1 LITKMTIQTSA
12 ALRCAAFLAALLL
25 APAAFAGGGFPKG
38 EAAFTA
44 WMAKRI
50 QAQLPD
56 TRVEV
61 DSPLTLKL
69 RQADGEEILQANL
82 DRIFDFCTRAPAHC
96 EDAASQ
102 YTSGIAEHLA
112 GREDALEAPMV
123 RVAIRPR
130 EYLESAQKQM
140 PADAPRILARPL
152 TGELME
158 VAVVD
163 FPTSIRLFT
172 AADAKALKLTEKA
185 VFELGRNN
193 LRATLKPLGEYP
205 QPTADASFRYL
216 GDSPYESSRL
226 ALHSEWKAIAR
237 MLGGELI
244 VAAPSADLLF
254 YGRGGSPTAVG
265 ALRTMARK
273 AAGESERPLSTSVF
287 KWTEKGWKEVR

>member
-1 LITKMTIQTSA
+1 MTTQTSA
-12 ALRCAAFLAALLL
+12 ALRGATFLAALLL
-25 APAAFAGGGFPKG
+25 AAGASAGGGVPKG
-38 EAAFTA
+38 EAGFTA

-82 DRIFDFCTRAPAHC
+82 DRIFDYCTRSPAHC

-102 YTSGIAEHLA
+102 YTGGIAEHLA
-112 GREDALEAPMV
+112 DRGEHALEASMV
-123 RVAIRPR
+123 RIAVRPR
-130 EYLESAQKQM
+130 EYVESTRRQL
-140 PADAPRILARPL
+140 PPDAPHIVARPL

-163 FPTSIRLFT
+163 FPASIRLFT
-172 AADAKALKLTEKA
+172 TEDAKTLGLTEQA
-185 VFELGRNN
+185 VFELGRKN

-226 ALHSEWKAIAR
+226 ALHAEWRAIAR

-244 VAAPSADLLF
+244 IAVPSPDLLF
-254 YGRGGSPTAVG
+254 YGRGGSATAVG
-265 ALRTMARK
+265 ALRAIAGK
-273 AAGESERPLSTSVF
+273 AADDSDRPLSASVF
-287 KWTEKGWKEVR
+287 KWTEKGWQEIR

>member
-1 LITKMTIQTSA
+1 MTIRTSA
-12 ALRCAAFLAALLL
+12 ALRGAALLATLLLL
-25 APAAFAGGGFPKG
+25 APGAFAGGGVPKG

-69 RQADGEEILQANL
+69 RQTDGEDILQANL
-82 DRIFDFCTRAPAHC
+82 ERIFDFCKRSPAHC
-96 EDAASQ
+96 EGAASQ
-102 YTSGIAEHLA
+102 YTAGIAEHLA
-112 GREDALEAPMV
+112 DRKDALEAPMV

-130 EYLESAQKQM
+130 EYVESTRRQL

-172 AADAKALKLTEKA
+172 TDDARALKLTEKE
-185 VFELGRNN
+185 VFELGLRN
-193 LRATLKPLGEYP
+193 LRADLKPLGEYAP
-205 QPTADASFRYL
+205 PTADASFRHL
-216 GDSPYESSRL
+216 ADSPYESSRL
-226 ALHSEWKAIAR
+226 ALHSDWKPIADA
-237 MLGGELI
+237 LGGQLI
-244 VAAPSADLLF
+244 VAAPAADLLF
-254 YGRGGSPTAVG
+254 YGRGGSTTAIGV
-265 ALRTMARK
+265 LRAMARK
-273 AAGESERPLSTSVF
+273 AADQADRPFPLSVF
-287 KWTEKGWKEVR
+287 KWTEQGWENIR

>member
-1 LITKMTIQTSA
+1 MSIQISALLRRAAFVA
-12 ALRCAAFLAALLL
+12 ALFLL
-25 APAAFAGGGFPKG
+25 ARSAFAGGGVPKD
-38 EAAFTA
+38 EAAFTT

-69 RQADGEEILQANL
+69 SQADGEEILQANL
-82 DRIFDFCTRAPAHC
+82 DRIFDFCNRSPAHC

-102 YTSGIAEHLA
+102 YTRGIAEHLA
-112 GREDALEAPMV
+112 DRQDALEASMV
-123 RVAIRPR
+123 RVAVRPR
-130 EYLESAQKQM
+130 EYVESTRRQL
-140 PADAPRILARPL
+140 PPDAPRIVARPL

-172 AADAKALKLTEKA
+172 AADAKALKLTEKE

-193 LRATLKPLGEYP
+193 LRATLRPLGEYA
-205 QPTADASFRYL
+205 QPTASASFRYL

-226 ALHSEWKAIAR
+226 ALHSEWQAIAR

-244 VAAPSADLLF
+244 VAVPSPDLLF
-254 YGRGGSPTAVG
+254 YGRGDSAAAVG
-265 ALRTMARK
+265 ALRSMARK
-273 AAGESERPLSTSVF
+273 AADESERPLSVSVF
-287 KWTEKGWKEVR
+287 KWTEKGWKEIR

>member
-1 LITKMTIQTSA
+1 MTTQTSA
-12 ALRCAAFLAALLL
+12 ALRGAAFLAALLL
-25 APAAFAGGGFPKG
+25 APGASAGGGVPEG
-38 EAAFTA
+38 EAGFTA

-82 DRIFDFCTRAPAHC
+82 DRIFDYCNRSPVHC
-96 EDAASQ
+96 EDSVSQ
-102 YTSGIAEHLA
+102 YVEGVSEYV
-112 GREDALEAPMV
+112 EDRGGHALEASMV
-123 RVAIRPR
+123 RIAVRPR
-130 EYLESAQKQM
+130 EYLESTRRHS

-163 FPTSIRLFT
+163 FPASIRLST
-172 AADAKALKLTEKA
+172 TEDAKTLGLTEQA
-185 VFELGRNN
+185 VFELGRKN
-193 LRATLKPLGEYP
+193 LRATLKPLGDYP

-216 GDSPYESSRL
+216 ADSPYESSRL
-226 ALHSEWKAIAR
+226 ALHAEWQAVAR

-244 VAAPSADLLF
+244 VAVPAPDLLF
-254 YGRGGSPTAVG
+254 YGRGGSNAVG
-265 ALRTMARK
+265 ALRAIAGK
-273 AAGESERPLSTSVF
+273 AADDSDRPLSASVF
-287 KWTEKGWKEVR
+287 KWTEKGWQEIR